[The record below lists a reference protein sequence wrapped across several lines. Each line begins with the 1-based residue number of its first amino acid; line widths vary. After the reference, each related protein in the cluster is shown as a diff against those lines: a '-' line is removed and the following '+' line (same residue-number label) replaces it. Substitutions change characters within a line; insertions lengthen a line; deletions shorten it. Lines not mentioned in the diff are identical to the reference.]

1 MIQTHPTIR
10 LAGDRIRLPND
21 SVCRIR
27 PSGETDRQLLLDCF
41 NALSPESRR
50 LRFFSSK
57 PHLTAGDLDLFA
69 GADGWDHIAFVAVRL
84 DHLGREQEPLGFA
97 RCLRLEANG
106 ANAEFSVTV
115 ADHAQGMGI
124 GTALL
129 DRLALAARAVGIRTL
144 RCELLAENTAMRH
157 LAKHLGGEAH
167 WQGDGIVEYECVLE
181 DAPTRPHWELPWYAD
196 PSHLLTAWTGIWL
209 RGLDDTLTRARTS
222 RQALLSRWL
231 VNLPQG
237 ADEECM
243 NA

>member
-1 MIQTHPTIR
+1 M
-10 LAGDRIRLPND
+10 
-21 SVCRIR
+21 R

-69 GADGWDHIAFVAVRL
+69 GADGWDHIAWVAVRL

-97 RCLRLEANG
+97 RCLRLEPNG
-106 ANAEFSVTV
+106 DSAEFSVTV
-115 ADHAQGMGI
+115 ADHAQGMGV

-129 DRLALAARAVGIRTL
+129 DRLVPAARTAGIRHL

-167 WQGDGIVEYECVLE
+167 WLGDGVVEYQCDLP
-181 DAPTRPHWELPWYAD
+181 DTPTRSPWGLPWFAD
-196 PSHLLTAWTGIWL
+196 PANLATAWMDAWFK
-209 RGLDDTLTRARTS
+209 GLDDSLTKARTT
-222 RQALLSRWL
+222 RQMLNRWL
-231 VNLPQG
+231 TQPPQDR
-237 ADEECM
+237 DEVCA
-243 NA
+243 NACD